1 MKSRCISIV
10 KPEEKAINEDSVIA
24 KPSCIAVAD
33 GAGGGG
39 VFAERWS
46 QYLLENLPEKP
57 IISFEQLD
65 NWVDGI
71 WEQYYNDCEQLAKV
85 MGGGMLLSKFYDEG
99 SFSTLAAIWEHEGKM
114 IWCSYGDSVA
124 FHYNRSTG
132 ELRYSIKGIS
142 EFDHPPYLISCNDPL
157 KEEGFSCGEFLK
169 TDNSIYFV
177 ASDALA
183 HYILMMFMAS
193 HLNDNAGELSTAIN
207 EHSKNSIYVRTAMQL
222 RKVNFDKVLTKMLN
236 CIPHKTNMER
246 HLEKLRKQHLLAVDD
261 CSIAVVYVKM

>member
-10 KPEEKAINEDSVIA
+10 KPEERAINEDAVVA
-24 KPSCIAVAD
+24 KSSCIAVAD

-46 QYLLENLPEKP
+46 QYLLEKLPDTP

-99 SFSTLAAIWEHEGKM
+99 SFSTLAAIWEHEGK
-114 IWCSYGDSVA
+114 ILWCCYGDSVA
-124 FHYNRSTG
+124 FHYNRKTN
-132 ELRYSIKGIS
+132 ELQCSIIS
-142 EFDHPPYLISCNDPL
+142 LAEFDNPPYLISCNDPL
-157 KEEGFSCGEFLK
+157 KNEGFSCGEFDR
-169 TDNSIYFV
+169 TENSIYFV

-183 HYILMMFMAS
+183 HYILMMYMAS
-193 HLNDNAGELSTAIN
+193 HLNDNAGALASAIN
-207 EHSKNSIYVRTAMQL
+207 EHSKNSAYVRTAMLL
-222 RKVNFDKVLTKMLN
+222 RNVDFDRTLTTLLN
-236 CIPHKTNMER
+236 CIGHKTNMER
-246 HLEKLRKQHLLAVDD
+246 HLEKLRKQHLLAIDD
-261 CSIAVVYVKM
+261 YSIAVFYVKM